1 MTKLQFM
8 KPFPDL
14 SYLSALAIVTIVI
27 LLVYVAVQQN
37 YRMTANDPQVQI
49 ARDAAERLEHNRPVT
64 FFTPDTVNLSKSM
77 AVFTAYYDAHQKP
90 VASTGYLDGA
100 IPKLPEGVLDYAKK
114 HAEDRI
120 TWQPRKNVR
129 LAAIVKYVS
138 SPSVSYVV
146 AGRSLQEVEVREGNL
161 FKMVIIA
168 WILCFAIILINRGW
182 NYRNRNKT

>member
-161 FKMVIIA
+161 FKMAIIA
-168 WILCFAIILINRGW
+168 WILCFVIILINWGW
-182 NYRNRNKT
+182 SYRNTSIM